1 MKIVNLIISNIL
13 KIRAIH
19 IQPTSPV
26 IEIKGENAAGKS
38 SILDA
43 ILIAFK
49 GKKSAPIE
57 PVKRGAKKG
66 TIRLE
71 LDGELAAGIPP
82 FTITSKVTNDKIET
96 IIEPAELLKG
106 ETPRSFL
113 DKLLGHISFDPLE
126 FMNQDSAKQRTTLAE
141 LVGIDLTAYDQK
153 EKAVYDERTIK
164 GRELKTVQ
172 AKVKDLTCYPEI
184 QATEEVKFAELST
197 KLSEAMTNNQAI
209 ERRRL
214 DNERVLERGK
224 KVKAEIEQLQS
235 RILELQDGLANLR
248 KAYQEEK
255 AKLSLL
261 EPIDIDDINIEIQS
275 IEQTNVKIRANRL
288 FNTEQ
293 AALEA
298 IQATYDKLDTKITGI
313 RESRQKAIQASKIPV
328 FGLTFSDDRLDYN
341 NIPLSQCSDGEK
353 LMVSTGISMAL
364 NPILRV
370 MRIKDGSL
378 LGPKNMAILK
388 ETVKEEGFQ
397 LWIEMVQG
405 RDRYN
410 KEGKVGIF
418 IEEGGVEGEG
428 VVEDAAAGATDAVA
442 GKDAKKPRGTIPIAK
457 QQEIEDEPW

>member
-1 MKIVNLIISNIL
+1 MKIVNLIVENIL

-43 ILIAFK
+43 IVIAFK

-71 LDGELAAGIPP
+71 LDGEPAAGVPP

-126 FMNQDSAKQRTTLAE
+126 FMNQDSARQRTVLAE
-141 LVGIDLTAYDQK
+141 LVGVDLVAYDQK
-153 EKAVYDERTIK
+153 EKAIYDERTIK
-164 GRELKTVQ
+164 GRELKTAQ

-184 QATEEVKFAELST
+184 QSTEEVRFVELST
-197 KLSEAMTNNQAI
+197 KLSEAMENNQSI

-214 DNERVLERGK
+214 DNERVLEQGK

-235 RILELQDGLANLR
+235 RLLELQDGMAKLR
-248 KAYQEEK
+248 KVYQEEK
-255 AKLSLL
+255 AKLSFL
-261 EPIDIDDINIEIQS
+261 EPTDIDSINTEIQS

-288 FNTEQ
+288 YNTEQ

-298 IQATYDKLDTKITGI
+298 IQAAYDKLDTKIAGI
-313 RESRQKAIQASKIPV
+313 REDRLQAIQAAKIPV
-328 FGLTFSDDRLDYN
+328 SGLTFSDDGLTYN
-341 NIPLSQCSDGEK
+341 SIPLSQCSDGEK
-353 LMVSTGISMAL
+353 LMVSMGISMAL
-364 NPILRV
+364 NPTLRV
-370 MRIKDGSL
+370 LRIKDGSL
-378 LGPKNMAILK
+378 LGPKNLAILK
-388 ETVKEEGFQ
+388 DMVKEEGFQ
-397 LWIEMVQG
+397 LWIESVAG
-405 RDRYN
+405 REEYD
-410 KEGKVGIF
+410 KTGQKGIY
-418 IEEGGVEGEG
+418 IEEGEAVEGEG
-428 VVEDAAAGATDAVA
+428 IV
-442 GKDAKKPRGTIPIAK
+442 KDCKEEAPKLSKKIPK
-457 QQEIEDEPW
+457 QSPAPQDDEW